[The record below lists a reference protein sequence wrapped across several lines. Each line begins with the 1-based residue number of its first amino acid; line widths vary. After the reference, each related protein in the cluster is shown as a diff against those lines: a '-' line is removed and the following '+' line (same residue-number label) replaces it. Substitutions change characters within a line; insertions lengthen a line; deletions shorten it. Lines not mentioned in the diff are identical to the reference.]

1 MTPTAPNRA
10 LARLARLV
18 AVGLALACPVVAEA
32 QESLET
38 AVKAAYLYKFAP
50 FVEWPAAAAHPA
62 GAPFTVCVVGAD
74 PFGPVL
80 DRAVAGQ
87 KVGDRPIAVRRL
99 AAAAHDSPCDIAF
112 LGGSRAQ
119 SVRDEL
125 GVLHGAPV
133 LTVTDGGAAPG
144 VVDFALTEGRVRFR
158 VDDQTAAEDG
168 LTVSSKLLSLAV
180 SVRPRK
186 TSGSTP

>member
-158 VDDQTAAEDG
+158 IDDQTAAEDG